1 MSLGKCL
8 LAGLGGAA
16 ALNII
21 HESLKKTG
29 DDMPRI
35 DQLGEKALQKSLAG
49 IGASPIE
56 DEGKLYKATLAADVV
71 SNAIYYSLIGLGSKK
86 NVWPRAIG
94 LGLAAG
100 VGALALPKPM
110 GLNPEPV
117 TKTKKAAGLTVAY
130 YLAGAL
136 VTGLIVKSLYTEKS
150 PVQEADLDTS
160 FHPEVNDDIYP

>member
-29 DDMPRI
+29 NDMPRI
-35 DQLGEKALQKSLAG
+35 DLLGEEALQKSLECMG
-49 IGASPIE
+49 VSPIE
-56 DEGKLYKATLAADVV
+56 DENTLYKATLAADVL
-71 SNAIYYSLIGLGSKK
+71 SNAMYYSLIGLGSKK

-100 VGALALPKPM
+100 VGALTLPKPM
-110 GLNPEPV
+110 GLDPEPV

-136 VTGLIVKSLYTEKS
+136 VTGLIVKSLYKEKAQD
-150 PVQEADLDTS
+150 QEVDLDAS
-160 FHPEVNDDIYP
+160 FHPEVNNDIYP

>member
-8 LAGLGGAA
+8 LAGLGGAV

-35 DQLGEKALQKSLAG
+35 DLLGEEALQKSLTC
-49 IGASPIE
+49 IGVNPIE
-56 DEGKLYKATLAADVV
+56 DENTLYKATLAADVV
-71 SNAIYYSLIGLGSKK
+71 SNAVYYSLIGLGSKK
-86 NVWPRAIG
+86 YVWPRAIG

-117 TKTKKAAGLTVAY
+117 TKTKKAAALTVAY
-130 YLAGAL
+130 YLAGAMI
-136 VTGLIVKSLYTEKS
+136 TGLLVKSLYNEKV
-150 PVQEADLDTS
+150 PKAEVNLDAS